1 MTASE
6 HQEHELRVA
15 CDRAVDDILHHVGK
29 TLVVGI
35 PLGLGKPVPLVNALY
50 QRARRDSSISLT
62 LVTALSLQVPA
73 AGSDLERRFLEP
85 FARRVFDGVP
95 ELDYVADQAR
105 GQLPRNIE
113 IMEFYFRPG
122 AYLGNS
128 RAQQNYVSSN
138 YTHVVRDLLDRG
150 INVLLQM
157 VAERDGRYSL
167 ASNPDLTLD
176 LAPKLRQLDRPTRMV
191 AMVNREMPFMPND
204 ADVAAD
210 FFDDIVDSPA
220 GTAPLFGV
228 PNSLAAP
235 ADHAVGLYASALVKD
250 EGTLQIGI
258 GSLGDAVAHMLR
270 LRHQDNDAW
279 NSIAGSLELRSRY
292 EDLVRRSGGL
302 EEFDKGCFAASEM
315 FTWGLMCLYK
325 AGVLK
330 REVIEHEG
338 LQKALN
344 AGDLDAPFTPDTLRA
359 LASAGVISESLSEED
374 VELLQYFNVLS
385 SGAQAAPIS
394 RYADHAEWFGDQLQ
408 NTHLLHGAFFL
419 GPREFYRALRDLPE
433 DARLKFNMTAVSKVN
448 DLAGEEALERVQRL
462 HARFINVCMKVTLS
476 GAAVSDGLEDGRV
489 ISGVGGQYNFVAMAH
504 ELENARSILLLRA
517 TREGSG
523 GTESNIVFNYGH
535 ITIPRHLRDI
545 VITEYGIADLRGA
558 TDSEVAARLIEIA
571 DTRFQPQLIRA
582 AKSAGKLPQEYTLPQ
597 HARSNTPAALQEKLA
612 RHMALLPPFPLG
624 TDFEAVEVELA
635 EALTALKHATSSL
648 RGKLRTVATALLRRP
663 MPDHHEALRRM
674 QLDRVARPG
683 EWLQRR
689 LVAQGLRLARARRQ
703 Q

>member
-1 MTASE
+1 MTVSD
-6 HQEHELRVA
+6 HQEHALHAA
-15 CDRAVDDILHHVGK
+15 CSKAVDEIIHHVGK

-50 QRARRDSSISLT
+50 QRAKRDSSISLT

-85 FARRVFDGVP
+85 FASRVFAGVP
-95 ELDYVADQAR
+95 ELDYAADQAR
-105 GQLPRNIE
+105 QQLPENIDV
-113 IMEFYFRPG
+113 IEFYFRPG
-122 AYLGNS
+122 AYLGNP

-150 INVLLQM
+150 VNVLLQM
-157 VAERDGRYSL
+157 VGERDGRYSL

-176 LAPKLRQLDRPTRMV
+176 LAPKLRELDRPTRMV

-204 ADVAAD
+204 ADVAAE

-220 GTAPLFGV
+220 GTAPLFGI

-279 NSIAGSLELRSRY
+279 NALAGSLELRSRH
-292 EDLVRRSGGL
+292 EDLVTRSGGL
-302 EEFDKGCFAASEM
+302 GDFDKGCFAASEM

-330 REVIEHEG
+330 REVVEHEG

-344 AGDLDAPFTPDTLRA
+344 AGHLAPPFTPDTLRA
-359 LASAGVISESLSEED
+359 LARAGVINESLSAED
-374 VELLQYFNVLS
+374 VELLQHFNVLS
-385 SGAQAAPIS
+385 SGAIAAPIS
-394 RYADHAEWFGDQLQ
+394 RYADHPEWFGDRLE
-408 NTHLLHGAFFL
+408 NSHVLHGAFFL
-419 GPREFYRALRDLPE
+419 GPREFYRSLRDLPE
-433 DARLKFNMTAVSKVN
+433 VARRKFNMTAVSKVN

-504 ELENARSILLLRA
+504 ELENARSVLLLRA
-517 TREGSG
+517 TREGSQ

-535 ITIPRHLRDI
+535 VTIPRHLRDI

-558 TDSEVAARLIEIA
+558 TDSEVATRLIEIA
-571 DTRFQPQLIRA
+571 DARFQPQLARA
-582 AKSAGKLPQEYTLPQ
+582 AKAAGKIPSGYTVPT
-597 HARSNTPAALQEKLA
+597 HARANTPEALQEKLVQ
-612 RHMALLPPFPLG
+612 HMKLLPPFPLG
-624 TDFEAVEVELA
+624 TDFEPVEVELA

-648 RGKLRTVATALLRRP
+648 RGKLRTIALALLRRP
-663 MPDHHEALRRM
+663 LPDHHEALRRM
-674 QLDRVARPG
+674 QLERVSGPG

-689 LVAQGLRLARARRQ
+689 LVSQGLRLARERRPQ
-703 Q
+703 